1 MQCVCNHDRMGSV
14 TCSYVFR
21 VQSCFS
27 LFVLYNAFSSSSSTV
42 PTGISGGKGVIQPYA
57 TKGQNKALLSPGVW
71 AVGKSSGLPVRRP
84 SRGHLS
90 FTTKLHPRPL
100 PHEKAPDPMEDA
112 ILRAAFLPTL
122 QQVMPTACPVQ
133 GQDRKV
139 YGFSSTGGMFGRT
152 GSWVG
157 CSLDPPCR
165 GQQKSTARLHCQ

>member
-1 MQCVCNHDRMGSV
+1 MFQFVCFIQCFQFIQFNSSNRDFWWQRCNPAIRK
-14 TCSYVFR
+14 
-21 VQSCFS
+21 
-27 LFVLYNAFSSSSSTV
+27 LK
-42 PTGISGGKGVIQPYA
+42 GK
-57 TKGQNKALLSPGVW
+57 
-71 AVGKSSGLPVRRP
+71 
-84 SRGHLS
+84 
-90 FTTKLHPRPL
+90 TKLSSLRRLGSGQIFWPASQETFTPKLRPRPL

-112 ILRAAFLPTL
+112 ILPAAFPPTL

-165 GQQKSTARLHCQ
+165 GQQKSTARLLGKRERNGSEPSQR